1 MTLLEEK
8 PECKPARK
16 NDKKDMMEN
25 ARILL
30 IQRRTKYRKSVRKCS
45 AQWKAEVKDNNESI
59 TDEYEAGWEWK
70 GKRSCLKQWAVE
82 EEKSIGNDKEIEKY
96 WGKNESE

>member
-1 MTLLEEK
+1 VTLLEEK

-45 AQWKAEVKDNNESI
+45 AQ
-59 TDEYEAGWEWK
+59 
-70 GKRSCLKQWAVE
+70 
-82 EEKSIGNDKEIEKY
+82 
-96 WGKNESE
+96 